1 MSMNGSSAPVVAL
14 RVASWPWVTPPILVK
29 KPPMNSRLL
38 GSSSIV
44 SMPPL
49 VDGALNDVTAWPVL
63 TLISWRWLGPLPLIL
78 VKSPAT

>member
-1 MSMNGSSAPVVAL
+1 M
-14 RVASWPWVTPPILVK
+14 K
-29 KPPMNSRLL
+29 SRFP

-49 VDGALNDVTAWPVL
+49 VDGALNEAMAWPVIV
-63 TLISWRWLGPLPLIL
+63 LISWTWLGPLLLIL

>member
-1 MSMNGSSAPVVAL
+1 MVAL
-14 RVASWPWVTPPILVK
+14 RVASWPWVTPAILVK
-29 KPPMNSRLL
+29 KPPMNSRLP

-49 VDGALNDVTAWPVL
+49 VDGALNDVTAWPVF
-63 TLISWRWLGPLPLIL
+63 TLSSWMWLGPLLLIL